1 MITLNALFWVFVALF
16 AGIGAMR
23 GWAKELLVTLS
34 VIVAIFVILL
44 MEQYVP
50 FMQAFLAQGGEQR
63 ILTVRVVIVVLMVF
77 FGYQIPKNQ
86 RISEVMMRERIQ
98 DSLLGIVIGLIN
110 GYLIAGTLL
119 YYIHTTNYPFPFLS
133 PSPPDALEFISYMP
147 PAWLGIPAIYFALAI
162 VVVFVMVVIV

>member
-1 MITLNALFWVFVALF
+1 MIGLNALFWVFVVLF
-16 AGIGAMR
+16 AAVGAMR

-34 VIVAIFVILL
+34 MIVAVFLILL

-50 FMQAFLAQGGEQR
+50 FMQAFIAEGGEQR
-63 ILTVRVVIVVLMVF
+63 QLTVRAALVVLMVF

-86 RISEVMMRERIQ
+86 HLSNLMMRERIQ
-98 DSLLGIVIGLIN
+98 DSLLGIVIGVVN

-119 YYIHTTNYPFPFLS
+119 YYIHTTNYPFPFMT
-133 PSPPDALEFISYMP
+133 PSPPEALAFISYMP